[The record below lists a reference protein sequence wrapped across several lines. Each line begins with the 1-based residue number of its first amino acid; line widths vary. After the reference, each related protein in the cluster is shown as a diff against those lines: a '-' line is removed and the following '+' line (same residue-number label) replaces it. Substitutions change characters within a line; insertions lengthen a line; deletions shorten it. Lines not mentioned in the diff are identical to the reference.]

1 MKKDELITIV
11 KKRLKESEQEQEKY
25 SLEIGKADGPME
37 SAGISVSRWIIEDR
51 LEMAGKDVERWKKA
65 IKEISQIEIKTDFEK
80 VGIGANL
87 VLVWPNRKKE
97 ILVTKEIE
105 DFELGLLPS
114 SNPLVKKIIN
124 QKVGFEFLN
133 QGEKIRIEEVVLFI
147 V

>member
-1 MKKDELITIV
+1 MKKEELITIFE
-11 KKRLKESEQEQEKY
+11 KRLKQSEREREKY
-25 SLEIGKADGPME
+25 SLEIGLADGPME

-51 LEMAGKDVERWKKA
+51 AEMAGKEVERWKKA

-80 VGIGANL
+80 IEVGANL

-114 SNPLVKKIIN
+114 TNPLVKEIIN
-124 QKVGFEFLN
+124 QKVGFEFQN
-133 QGEKIRIEEVVLFI
+133 QGEKIRIEGL
-147 V
+147 